1 VSDRLTAPAESWRPQ
16 RQRGAV
22 DPQIKRMGLIAGGVA
37 AMLAL
42 GFGAY
47 SLIGMRPH
55 GVPLIEA
62 DSRPIRV
69 RPPNPGGMQVA
80 GAEEQIMGAA
90 SNGQADAMAPLPET
104 PEPQTLQAQIRASH
118 QPDPPVPV
126 QPALSASSAAAPA
139 APVSPPPEVHAA
151 PVPAMAAPPRVHAPP
166 PAVGKTEV
174 QLAAMVTE
182 QAAMAEWDR
191 LAKRMPAL
199 LSAHHPVIMKASR
212 DGRTFFRLRTG
223 GFADSAQATAFCT
236 AVRTRGAEC
245 SVASF

>member
-16 RQRGAV
+16 RHRGAV
-22 DPQIKRMGLIAGGVA
+22 DPQLKRMGLIAGGVA
-37 AMLAL
+37 ALLAL

-47 SLIGMRPH
+47 SLIGVRTH
-55 GVPLIEA
+55 GVPVIEA

-69 RPPNPGGMQVA
+69 RPDNPGGMQVA

-118 QPDPPVPV
+118 QPEPTAAA
-126 QPALSASSAAAPA
+126 QSALSASSAAVPA
-139 APVSPPPEVHAA
+139 APSSPPPEVHAA
-151 PVPAMAAPPRVHAPP
+151 PAITPAPRPHAPAV
-166 PAVGKTEV
+166 AVGKTEV

-191 LAKRMPAL
+191 LAKRMPTL
-199 LSAHHPVIMKASR
+199 LAARRPAILKASR
-212 DGRTFFRLRTG
+212 DGKTFFRLRTG
-223 GFADSAQATAFCT
+223 GFVDVAQASAFCT
-236 AVRTRGAEC
+236 AVRTKGAEC